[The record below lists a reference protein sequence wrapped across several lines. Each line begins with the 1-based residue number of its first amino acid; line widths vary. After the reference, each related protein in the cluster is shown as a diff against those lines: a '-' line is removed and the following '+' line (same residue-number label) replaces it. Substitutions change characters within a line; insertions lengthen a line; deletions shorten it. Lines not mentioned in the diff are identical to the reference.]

1 MKSQIKSKVV
11 WLNVITFILFVID
24 VVSQQSIIPVD
35 YVPYIVIIVAIM
47 NYILRVYFTR
57 EPIGKG

>member
-1 MKSQIKSKVV
+1 MKSQNKSKVV